1 MTMLVSDPAPGARG
15 PWTAVGDTVR
25 MPWSPEGALPD
36 TVVRPA
42 LAVLYR
48 MAIGPAAD
56 YYVPRLLQREANP
69 RSAPG
74 WVWPAFFFPV
84 GWAFHRR
91 LWLTGAGFTLLHF
104 AGLAAFLALEP
115 LIGGGD
121 IAWWFALA
129 LFALVLPGSVAAMLA
144 LPLLHHR
151 VRAGVRQAEALGDRP
166 DRVAALLAQR
176 NPTSLTHAALLSFA
190 AVALWL
196 AVALPPLEARYA
208 DRVVRGRVAESL
220 AAVAPLQMA
229 IDDSRRR
236 AVALPVPERDPQFAP
251 TAPGAAWLESVSV
264 GLGNGRLR
272 LTFAAALAP
281 LAGKSL
287 LLAPAVDAGQELRW
301 VCIPIDIP
309 RQLLPRECRVR

>member
-1 MTMLVSDPAPGARG
+1 MTMVVSDPAPGAQG
-15 PWTAVGDTVR
+15 PWTSVGDTVR
-25 MPWSPEGALPD
+25 MPWSPDGTSND

-56 YYVPRLLQREANP
+56 YYVPRLLRREGNP
-69 RSAPG
+69 RSNPG

-84 GWAFHRR
+84 GWAIHRR
-91 LWLTGAGFTLLHF
+91 LWFTGAGFTLLHF
-104 AGLAAFLALEP
+104 AGLAAFLSLEP
-115 LIGGGD
+115 AIGGGD
-121 IAWWFALA
+121 VGWWLALA
-129 LFALVLPGSVAAMLA
+129 AFVLGLPGAVAAMLA
-144 LPLLHHR
+144 VPLLHR
-151 VRAGVRQAEALGDRP
+151 NVRAGVRRAEALGDRP

-176 NPTSLTHAALLSFA
+176 NPTSLTNALLLGFA

-196 AVALPPLEARYA
+196 AVALPQLESRYA

-236 AVALPVPERDPQFAP
+236 AVALPVPGRDPQLAP

-309 RQLLPRECRVR
+309 RQLLPRECRLR